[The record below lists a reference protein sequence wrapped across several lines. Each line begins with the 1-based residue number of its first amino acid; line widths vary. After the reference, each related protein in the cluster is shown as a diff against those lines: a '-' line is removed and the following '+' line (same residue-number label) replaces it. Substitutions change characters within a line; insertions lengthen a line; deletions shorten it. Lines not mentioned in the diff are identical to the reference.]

1 MPFATSI
8 MVAGCYK
15 DDQDDGHELWYT
27 GTSRPVDMS
36 DFVSAA
42 EPRWAAR
49 FDMRPYSSPAAHVMD
64 CTASREVVR

>member
-27 GTSRPVDMS
+27 GASMMSMITSAII
-36 DFVSAA
+36 SAA
-42 EPRWAAR
+42 GTCQHRVV
-49 FDMRPYSSPAAHVMD
+49 H
-64 CTASREVVR
+64 ASFNHAL